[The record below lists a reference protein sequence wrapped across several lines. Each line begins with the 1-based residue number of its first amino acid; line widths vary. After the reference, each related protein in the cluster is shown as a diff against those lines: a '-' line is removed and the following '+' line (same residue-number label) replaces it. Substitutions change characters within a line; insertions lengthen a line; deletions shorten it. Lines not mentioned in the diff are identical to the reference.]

1 MASVRSRA
9 AEPRQWQGNAQ
20 KAAEDRRIPQ
30 VAAGPRTAAA
40 GNTGLDSTSQ
50 DHSKTKAVLMSD
62 AADEC
67 IQTAQ
72 RRADDSSTR
81 DEQHQVLAPVG
92 VLAVED
98 QVDSSA
104 LAATRSAL
112 AAMGLLDMLQV
123 CSHVYMAVDA
133 IPDAT
138 PFQDAFAAQAVHGC
152 IDAEAFRELT
162 AHLGWSLSEH
172 ETESA
177 FKGDYSADVEV
188 GLFLVCRS
196 IALVI
201 SQPLFVLQLQIDRGI
216 LLSTMKSMS
225 AGGCSSGA
233 VL

>member
-1 MASVRSRA
+1 VEAGVIRPLASA
-9 AEPRQWQGNAQ
+9 AETGVVGSSDQI
-20 KAAEDRRIPQ
+20 AAE
-30 VAAGPRTAAA
+30 APR
-40 GNTGLDSTSQ
+40 G
-50 DHSKTKAVLMSD
+50 
-62 AADEC
+62 E
-67 IQTAQ
+67 
-72 RRADDSSTR
+72 
-81 DEQHQVLAPVG
+81 LAPVG